1 MLFSRTRQAVLNHI
15 WNNPGATQQEIS
27 RAVYHNNPPSDNAI
41 AVHISQIRH
50 QLWASTP
57 YALAVFD
64 PTVYPY
70 RYRIIPKKK
79 GPSSDSPHLAP
90 VL

>member
-1 MLFSRTRQAVLNHI
+1 MLFSRTRQAVLNYI

-27 RAVYHNNPPSDNAI
+27 RAVYHNHPPSANTI
-41 AVHISQIRH
+41 AVHISQIRNA
-50 QLWASTP
+50 LSETP